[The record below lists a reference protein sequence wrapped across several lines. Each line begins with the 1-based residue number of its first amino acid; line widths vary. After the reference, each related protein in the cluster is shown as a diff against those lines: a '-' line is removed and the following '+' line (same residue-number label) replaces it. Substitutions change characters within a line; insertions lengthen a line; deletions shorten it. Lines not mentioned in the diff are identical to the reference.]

1 MDEFRAA
8 RRLPR
13 RPSPLSFRQR
23 SSHRSTPADGVHLID
38 SIKTTLGHFVG
49 VPWLD
54 AVFFFVRNR
63 FQTQLTVH
71 YSNEKRNG
79 GCAQRLIC
87 IHGLANIVT
96 QAKSGSSTLG
106 IAVSC
111 QSDLHTHEV

>member
-54 AVFFFVRNR
+54 AVFFLFEIDFKPSLPSTIRMKKETVVVRR
-63 FQTQLTVH
+63 
-71 YSNEKRNG
+71 G
-79 GCAQRLIC
+79 
-87 IHGLANIVT
+87 
-96 QAKSGSSTLG
+96 
-106 IAVSC
+106 
-111 QSDLHTHEV
+111 